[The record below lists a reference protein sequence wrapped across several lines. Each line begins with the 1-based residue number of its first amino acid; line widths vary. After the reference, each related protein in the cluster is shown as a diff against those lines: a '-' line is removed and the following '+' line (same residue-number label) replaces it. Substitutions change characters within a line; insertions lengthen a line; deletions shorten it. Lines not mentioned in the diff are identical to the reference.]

1 MKIILAQPRG
11 FCAGVNRAIK
21 IVESAIEKYAPPVY
35 VLHEIVH
42 NTHVINRLS
51 ESGAIFVEELEEI
64 PENAITIF
72 SAHGVSKAVVK
83 RAVSRGLKIID
94 ATCPLVTKVHH
105 QAQRYRKEGYEI
117 VVIGHVGHP
126 EVEGTLGRI
135 DGKATV
141 ISNPDDVAILPVSN
155 GQSLAYVTQT
165 TLSIDD
171 TKDIITAL
179 KNRFPNI
186 RGPELKDIC
195 YATQSRQNAVRNL
208 ADRIDVL
215 LVVGSTN
222 SSNSNR
228 LRETGQHRGLPAY
241 LIDNADVMELS
252 WFTDKSTVGISAGAS
267 APEVLV
273 QDVVR
278 RLQENFNV
286 EIEKMDGPR
295 EMMKFKLPP
304 LPDYRNRKADA

>member
-21 IVESAIEKYAPPVY
+21 IVESAIEKYNPPVF

-51 ESGAIFVEELEEI
+51 ESGAVFVEELEDI
-64 PENAITIF
+64 PEHTITIF
-72 SAHGVSKAVVK
+72 SAHGVSEAVVR
-83 RAVSRGLKIID
+83 RAEERGLKIID

-105 QAQRYRKEGYEI
+105 QAQRYRNEGYDI
-117 VVIGHVGHP
+117 IVIGHAGHP

-135 DGKATV
+135 EGKATV
-141 ISNPDDVAILPVSN
+141 ISNPEEVASIPEPAN
-155 GQSLAYVTQT
+155 RRIAYVTQT

-171 TKDIITAL
+171 TKDIISAL
-179 KNRFPNI
+179 NDRFPEI
-186 RGPELKDIC
+186 KGPELKDIC
-195 YATQSRQNAVRNL
+195 YATQSRQNAVREL
-208 ADRIDVL
+208 ASMIDLL
-215 LVVGSTN
+215 LVVGSVN

-241 LIDNADVMELS
+241 LIDNAEVMDLS
-252 WFTDKSTVGISAGAS
+252 WFTDDMTVGLTAGAS

-273 QDVVR
+273 QDVVKKLR
-278 RLQENFNV
+278 NNFNV
-286 EIEKMDGPR
+286 EVENMEGEA
-295 EMMKFKLPP
+295 EMMKFKLPK
-304 LPDYRNRKADA
+304 LPDYQNQ

>member
-1 MKIILAQPRG
+1 M
-11 FCAGVNRAIK
+11 
-21 IVESAIEKYAPPVY
+21 
-35 VLHEIVH
+35 
-42 NTHVINRLS
+42 
-51 ESGAIFVEELEEI
+51 
-64 PENAITIF
+64 
-72 SAHGVSKAVVK
+72 
-83 RAVSRGLKIID
+83 
-94 ATCPLVTKVHH
+94 
-105 QAQRYRKEGYEI
+105 
-117 VVIGHVGHP
+117 
-126 EVEGTLGRI
+126 
-135 DGKATV
+135 
-141 ISNPDDVAILPVSN
+141 
-155 GQSLAYVTQT
+155 
-165 TLSIDD
+165 
-171 TKDIITAL
+171 
-179 KNRFPNI
+179 
-186 RGPELKDIC
+186 
-195 YATQSRQNAVRNL
+195 
-208 ADRIDVL
+208 L

-278 RLQENFNV
+278 RLEENFNV